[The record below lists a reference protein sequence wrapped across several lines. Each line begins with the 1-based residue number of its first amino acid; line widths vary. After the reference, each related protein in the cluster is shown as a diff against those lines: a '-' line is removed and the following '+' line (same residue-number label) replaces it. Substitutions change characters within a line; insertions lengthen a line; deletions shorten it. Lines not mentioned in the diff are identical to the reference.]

1 MRKFTFERFTFA
13 DKTAKIIKDRSL
25 PMEDMDMKYTTPA
38 LINNTRKLKGL
49 KAFFIGQASIA
60 SYYQA
65 RHKHDDVFLLWI
77 EASQFGKLQCFPC
90 VLEESGDA
98 MVFEVMKGLDAK
110 ARNASLVQRWG
121 LFATPENI
129 REEFEIT
136 EMEKNEFYQLFGDY
150 RKGAVQHEIAHLSAP
165 ASPSEAEKTETAP
178 PEAEKTETAQPE
190 AEKDA
195 EAKQPEAEKDAEAE
209 QPAGKFE

>member
-1 MRKFTFERFTFA
+1 
-13 DKTAKIIKDRSL
+13 
-25 PMEDMDMKYTTPA
+25 MKYTTPA

-165 ASPSEAEKTETAP
+165 AAPSEAEKTAP
-178 PEAEKTETAQPE
+178 PEAEKDAEAKQPE

>member
-165 ASPSEAEKTETAP
+165 AAP
-178 PEAEKTETAQPE
+178 PEAEKTAPPE

-195 EAKQPEAEKDAEAE
+195 EAAQPAAEKDAEAE